1 MPSAACASC
10 GTVMQAAARFCP
22 ACGTAVAP
30 PAPGPESS
38 QTDAAADV
46 LATASRQAQATYTA
60 PATPLNELRLNVQI
74 AGLPLELWLVIGL
87 FTAPGIYL
95 VQLTLRALPD
105 AFRFFNDT
113 GGPFRKLA
121 LVLIILLFMV
131 LALGAGLVAIAWL
144 LHQADRVGRGLA
156 YVTVACLASLVIFGD
171 GTTTGEVLS
180 MFAGLLAA
188 AILAFAPAVKDFFT
202 GSTAPQRSQPTSIVV
217 ARVSMAIW
225 IGLLTVASIL
235 DFLLGDIAGK
245 YVALGVLEL
254 MIAAAVL
261 ALYLRLPIGDRTTRG
276 IVTIGAIIAFILL
289 LIGRHDNGFVIL
301 VGLTAAIPICLWIPR
316 DAREFYGDP
325 PLVISTAPRG

>member
-1 MPSAACASC
+1 MAGSACSAC
-10 GTVMQAAARFCP
+10 GTPMRAEARFCP
-22 ACGTAVAP
+22 NCGAAAAPHAPAPNPTVAEPAVEDSGTA
-30 PAPGPESS
+30 STHS
-38 QTDAAADV
+38 HT
-46 LATASRQAQATYTA
+46 SYRA
-60 PATPLNELRLNVQI
+60 PATPLNELRLNVHV
-74 AGLPLELWLVIGL
+74 AGLPLELWVVIGL
-87 FTAPGIYL
+87 FAAPGVYL
-95 VQLTLRALPD
+95 VQLVLRALPD

-113 GGPFRKLA
+113 GGPFRRLA
-121 LVLIILLFMV
+121 LVLIILLFVVM
-131 LALGAGLVAIAWL
+131 ALGAGLLAIAWL
-144 LHQADRVGRGLA
+144 LHRADRVGRGLA

-202 GSTAPQRSQPTSIVV
+202 GPVAPQRSQPTSIVV

-225 IGLLTVASIL
+225 IGLLTIASIL

-254 MIAAAVL
+254 LIAAAVL

-276 IVTIGAIIAFILL
+276 IVTVGAIIAFILL

-325 PLVISTAPRG
+325 PLVITTAPRA